1 MCACLFVLFHGFSV
15 IFFFFWGGVAGEGTK
30 LIATIGGDLN
40 ISVGNN
46 RRCQLSY
53 KAVGGFNVRLEL
65 YLL

>member
-1 MCACLFVLFHGFSV
+1 MLD
-15 IFFFFWGGVAGEGTK
+15 FFFFFGGVAGEGTK